1 MKQKIYML
9 GLATVILISL
19 GILFKLNHWAGAGIM
34 LTLGI
39 TVLVLVFTPAALV
52 NSYKADAEKGK
63 GLLYFVTWLTV
74 LVVFAA
80 MLFKIQHWPWAGV
93 LMMISIPFPFV
104 VFLPVFLISVKG
116 RKDQSIYDTVSVLIL
131 LMIVSCFTVLL
142 GLNVSKDRIIG
153 SLGLMSNYNRS
164 EEVLDN
170 LKIRQES
177 PVAGKIND
185 LLVMSEEYRQLYL
198 ASSGISPDAGNTDE
212 EELQRLLLYREPSGR
227 FGGESEDIDA
237 RLLKGLGD
245 LAGLLGSTPG
255 CESLAAAAPSVFGL
269 VKTPAGT
276 FVADPEMG
284 SLSIH
289 PWLLVYLDGLENN
302 LKSIRVEAGR

>member
-1 MKQKIYML
+1 MKQKIYIL
-9 GLATVILISL
+9 GLATVVLISL

-39 TVLVLVFTPAALV
+39 TVLVFFFMPVALV
-52 NSYKADAEKGK
+52 NSYRAEAEKGK

-80 MLFKIQHWPWAGV
+80 MLFKIQHWSGAGV

-142 GLNVSKDRIIG
+142 GLNVSKERMLD
-153 SLGLMSNYNRS
+153 SLGLMGSYDRS
-164 EEVLDN
+164 VEVLDN

-177 PVAGKIND
+177 PVVRKIDD
-185 LLVMSEEYRQLYL
+185 LLAVSDEYRQLYL
-198 ASSGISPDAGNTDE
+198 TSSGISAEAGQTDKD
-212 EELQRLLLYREPSGR
+212 ELQRLLLYRKPSEG
-227 FGGESEDIDA
+227 FAWESEAVEA
-237 RLLKGLGD
+237 RLLSGLDD

-255 CESLAAAAPSVFGL
+255 CESLAAEAPSVFSL
-269 VKTPAGT
+269 ALTPGGT
-276 FVADPEMG
+276 YVADSVML
-284 SLSIH
+284 SLPLH
-289 PWLLVYLDGLENN
+289 PWLLVYLSGLENN
-302 LKSIRVEAGR
+302 LRSIRAVTGN